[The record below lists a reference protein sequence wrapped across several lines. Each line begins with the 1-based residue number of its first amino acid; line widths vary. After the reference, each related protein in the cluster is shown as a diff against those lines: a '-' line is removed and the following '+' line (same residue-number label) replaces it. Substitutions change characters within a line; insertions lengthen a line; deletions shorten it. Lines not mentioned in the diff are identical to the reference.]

1 MSLETATSKKYER
14 ILMNAVRVLSPDRAA
29 QLVDFARYLE
39 AQMLNEELLRE
50 EDPEGVE
57 AENAQW
63 DTLLASDKSQ
73 RLLDK
78 LAAEAQ
84 AEYQAG
90 KTRPLTFDDKP

>member
-1 MSLETATSKKYER
+1 MYQISYRPFRNNVIKGAINTFLTIADAITP
-14 ILMNAVRVLSPDRAA
+14 NPT
-29 QLVDFARYLE
+29 
-39 AQMLNEELLRE
+39 QMLNEELLRE
-50 EDPEGVE
+50 EDPGEVE